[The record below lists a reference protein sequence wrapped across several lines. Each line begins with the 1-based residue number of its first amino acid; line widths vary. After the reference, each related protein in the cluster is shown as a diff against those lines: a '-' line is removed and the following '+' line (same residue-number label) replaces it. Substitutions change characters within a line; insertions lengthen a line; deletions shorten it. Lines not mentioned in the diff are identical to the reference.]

1 MVVGKGLGAKKG
13 GIGVQA
19 LTSAGVLA
27 DVQREVIARELQSR
41 LYPDMPITLLSE

>member
-1 MVVGKGLGAKKG
+1 MVGKGLGATKG

-19 LTSAGVLA
+19 LKSGGVLA
-27 DVQREVIARELQSR
+27 DVQRKIIARELQSR